1 MASWNAERLLDHVQE
16 LLGEPVG
23 SFYNISTRL
32 DQMNQAQR
40 ELSHETRAIL
50 GTTDIAVV
58 LGTREYALPADFLT
72 FSSEA
77 PYFVDGSS
85 QQHELVVTDLGMMAR
100 RFPRWQDSSANV
112 GLPTHLVVR
121 NGTLT
126 LYPTPNQGVTLTLP
140 YVAEPTALA
149 EMDDEPFN
157 GISHLNRFAPA
168 LAYKAAFVT
177 SIGRAPQV
185 ASMFQDL
192 YERQERLMRHFVR
205 SNPQNK
211 PGVRPPPGEYHGS

>member
-1 MASWNAERLLDHVQE
+1 MASWNVERLLDHVQE

-23 SFYNISTRL
+23 GFYNISTRL
-32 DQMNQAQR
+32 DHMNQAQR

-50 GTTDIAVV
+50 GTTNIAVV
-58 LGTREYALPADFLT
+58 LGTRNYALPVDFLT

-77 PYFVDGSS
+77 PYFVDGSAN
-85 QQHELVVTDLGMMAR
+85 QYPVVVTDLDMMAR
-100 RFPRWQDSSANV
+100 RYPQWQDQAAHV
-112 GLPTHLVVR
+112 GLPTHIVVR

-126 LYPTPNQGVTLTLP
+126 LYPTPNQAGTLTLP
-140 YVAEPTALA
+140 YVAEPTELVA
-149 EMDDEPFN
+149 MTDEPFN
-157 GISHLNRFAPA
+157 GLSHLNRFAPA

-185 ASMFQDL
+185 AGMFQDL

-205 SNPQNK
+205 SSPQNK
-211 PGVRPPPGEYHGS
+211 PGVRPPRGEYHGS